1 MSIIDFSDLGSA
13 LEKTLKDKEFSYK
26 TKYGGEVRDIVSE
39 VFIINSISWGDE
51 VPRKPVQTP
60 KGIINLPTE
69 LDNKW
74 DKPEIKVRSKRGFA
88 YEFERCRFR

>member
-1 MSIIDFSDLGSA
+1 MSNINFSDLGEI
-13 LEKTLKDKEFSYK
+13 LEKTLKGKEFSYK
-26 TKYGGEVRDIVSE
+26 TKYGGEVRDTVNS

-74 DKPEIKVRSKRGFA
+74 DKPEIRVKSERGFV